1 MTAAAS
7 RNAVTTA
14 LLFALSLVLGLAASH
29 PAAADAAF
37 DKWVAGFWPTAK
49 SAGVSAA
56 TYKRAFA
63 GVTPDPEVLEKASK
77 QAEFVKPIWEY
88 LDTAT
93 SDTRITNG
101 RRLMAENAATL
112 DAVEQRYG
120 VDKYIVAAIWGMES
134 SYGMILDNP
143 KIMRSVIRSLATLG
157 YAGGRRAKFGRQQ
170 LLAALKILERGDIT
184 PDRMTGSWAG
194 AMGHT
199 QFIPTSYQAYAVDFD
214 GDGRRNIW
222 ESIPDAL
229 GSTAH
234 YLKRAGWTAGKTWGY
249 EVQLPR
255 GFNFRLA
262 DEKTKRSLADWQKM
276 GIERV
281 GGRAFPRP
289 ADEAVLY
296 LPAGGRGP
304 GFLLLQNFRVIKR
317 YNNANAYALAVGHL
331 GDRLRGG
338 DAFAGSWPRDDRPLS
353 KKEIVE
359 LQTLLGR
366 RGLDTGGTDGKVG
379 PKTEAAIRAYQSHLG
394 LLADGFPSLVL
405 LQKAREG
412 R

>member
-1 MTAAAS
+1 MTAATS
-7 RNAVTTA
+7 RTAVTTA
-14 LLFALSLVLGLAASH
+14 LLLALGLVLSLGST
-29 PAAADAAF
+29 PALADAAF
-37 DKWVAGFWPTAK
+37 DRWVAGFWPTAK
-49 SAGVSAA
+49 AAGVSHA

-77 QAEFVKPIWEY
+77 QAEFVKPLWEY
-88 LDTAT
+88 LDTAV
-93 SDTRITNG
+93 SDTRLTNG

-112 DAVEQRYG
+112 DAVERRYG

-143 KIMRSVIRSLATLG
+143 KIMRSVIRSLATLA
-157 YAGGRRAKFGRQQ
+157 YAGGRRTKFGRQQ
-170 LLAALKILERGDIT
+170 LVAALKILERGDTT

-199 QFIPTSYQAYAVDFD
+199 QFIPTTFEAYAVDFD

-222 ESIPDAL
+222 SSVGDAL

-234 YLKRAGWTAGKTWGY
+234 YLHRSGWDNGKTWGY
-249 EVQLPR
+249 EVKLPR

-262 DEKTKRSLADWQKM
+262 DERTRRSLADWQKL
-276 GIERV
+276 GIERI
-281 GGRAFPRP
+281 GARDFPRP
-289 ADEAVLY
+289 TDQAVLY

-304 GFLLLQNFRVIKR
+304 AFLLLGNFRVIKR

-331 GDRLRGG
+331 ADRLRGG
-338 DAFAGSWPRDDRPLS
+338 GAFAAGWPRDDRPLS
-353 KKEIVE
+353 RAETVE
-359 LQTLLGR
+359 LQQRLMA
-366 RGLDTGGTDGKVG
+366 RGLDTGGADGMVG
-379 PKTEAAIRAYQSHLG
+379 PKTEAAIIAYQNHLG
-394 LLADGFPSLVL
+394 LLGDGFPSLML

-412 R
+412 K